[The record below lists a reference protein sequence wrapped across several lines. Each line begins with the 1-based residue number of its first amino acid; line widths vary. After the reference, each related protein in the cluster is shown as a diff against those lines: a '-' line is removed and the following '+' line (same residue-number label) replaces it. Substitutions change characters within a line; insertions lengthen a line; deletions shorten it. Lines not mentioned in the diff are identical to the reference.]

1 LNFID
6 EYCQVTGRDRNV
18 ELVTMVKAEIEM
30 PMLEDDWLS
39 IKERVRLHDKY
50 QLSDISKLL
59 QWVRDETAGIPHAV
73 KPETH

>member
-1 LNFID
+1 
-6 EYCQVTGRDRNV
+6 
-18 ELVTMVKAEIEM
+18 MVKAEIEM